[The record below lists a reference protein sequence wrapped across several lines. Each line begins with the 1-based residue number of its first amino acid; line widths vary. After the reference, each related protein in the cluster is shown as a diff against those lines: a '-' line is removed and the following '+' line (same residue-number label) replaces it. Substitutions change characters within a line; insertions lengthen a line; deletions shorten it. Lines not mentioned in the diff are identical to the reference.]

1 MCLLI
6 SGVANLDPPFE
17 FLAGSE
23 QGRRHRQVRSV
34 APTGGGL
41 DRYVPVAA
49 KVAVA
54 DPYPDIWRDLLV
66 PSNHN
71 RRPRRPLPPCA
82 VCQTHS
88 QKYLLPFPPLPSRP

>member
-23 QGRRHRQVRSV
+23 QGRRHREVRAV
-34 APTGGGL
+34 APTGRGF

-71 RRPRRPLPPCA
+71 RRPRRPLQTCA
-82 VCQTHS
+82 VFQTPS
-88 QKYLLPFPPLPSRP
+88 QEYLLACPRLR